1 MRKWWFLAVL
11 VLLGLP
17 GRSWAQ
23 DEGAVPVAARALPR
37 GAVLEEKDIAYRPAG
52 SLPGAPASA
61 ARAGVAAG
69 WVTKRVIAEGE
80 PLREPAVSPPALIKS
95 GDVVQLTWTDGRIGL
110 KLMGRAMNA
119 ATAGGRVTVR
129 VDTERRFEGVAI
141 AAGQV
146 RMDSPS
152 RSR

>member
-11 VLLGLP
+11 VLLGMP
-17 GRSWAQ
+17 GGLSAQ
-23 DEGAVPVAARALPR
+23 EEGKVAVAARALPR
-37 GAVLEEKDIAYRPAG
+37 GAVLEQKDIAYRAGG
-52 SLPGAPASA
+52 SLPGAA
-61 ARAGVAAG
+61 AGTRAEVAAG

-80 PLREPAVSPPALIKS
+80 PLREPAVAPPALIKS
-95 GDVVQLTWTDGRIGL
+95 GDVVQLVWTDGKIELRL
-110 KLMGRAMNA
+110 TGRAMNA

-141 AAGQV
+141 APGQV

>member
-1 MRKWWFLAVL
+1 MRKWWFYAAL

-17 GRSWAQ
+17 GRLAGQ
-23 DEGAVPVAARALPR
+23 EEGRVPVAARALPR

-52 SLPGAPASA
+52 SLPGAGGSGTRSA
-61 ARAGVAAG
+61 AAAG

-80 PLREPAVSPPALIKS
+80 PLREPAVAPPALIRS
-95 GDVVQLTWTDGRIGL
+95 GDVVQLIWTDGTIQVRL
-110 KLMGRAMNA
+110 TGRAMNA

-129 VDTERRFEGVAI
+129 VDTERRFEGVAM
-141 AAGQV
+141 APGQV
-146 RMDSPS
+146 RLDSPS

>member
-1 MRKWWFLAVL
+1 MRKLCFLAA
-11 VLLGLP
+11 LLLAGAP
-17 GRSWAQ
+17 GALAGQ
-23 DEGAVPVAARALPR
+23 EDGKVPVAARALPR
-37 GAVLEEKDIAYRPAG
+37 GTVLEDRDIAYRPAP
-52 SLPGAPASA
+52 SGAT
-61 ARAGVAAG
+61 RVEVAAG

-80 PLREPAVSPPALIKS
+80 PLREPAVAPPALISS
-95 GDVVQLTWTDGRIGL
+95 GQVVQLVWTDGKIEVRIT
-110 KLMGRAMNA
+110 GRAMNA

-141 AAGQV
+141 GAGLV